1 MIHLL
6 ALIIATTLV
15 PVPELREVR
24 ETHGP
29 IFAPESENEK
39 ARREYQEGQDRIR
52 SAESARGCRY
62 DASFRACA
70 GERDF
75 GSALERQLRRVIV
88 HQALSVCPLSV
99 TGRGGV

>member
-6 ALIIATTLV
+6 ALITATTLV
-15 PVPELREVR
+15 PVPELPEVR

-52 SAESARGCRY
+52 SAESARRCRY
-62 DASFRACA
+62 DA
-70 GERDF
+70 
-75 GSALERQLRRVIV
+75 QL
-88 HQALSVCPLSV
+88 
-99 TGRGGV
+99 